1 MSGTTAIGQPAAAPR
16 ARRPFGVRL
25 YLTIGFAA
33 VAMIAAGFSYILISG
48 SSDDAASERAADITV
63 GRTVRLADRIGAHPT
78 AAAAAEID
86 SISDPGY
93 SAWAFDD
100 RGRLL
105 TPRVSRGMSLS
116 SVPGRR
122 MAIAVALRGSRAV
135 NSLPDSVTLASAP
148 VFREG
153 RLSGALLARAERPQ
167 EIAQAVEALRGDRL
181 TAAAVAIAVAVVI
194 GFLIATA
201 ITSRVK
207 RLAGSAAR
215 ITEGRLDE
223 PLEGTGGR
231 DEITELG
238 TALETMRVALRETF
252 GALSSERDRLSAI
265 FDALDDAVMV
275 VGPEGEVR
283 FSNPAAE
290 PLIGPDGRA
299 IGALRPWLRRAAHRG
314 AAEHDGLRVG
324 ERVYAIG
331 VRELP
336 AENAVLAVVRDRTE
350 ALRRELAEREFV
362 SNAAHELRNPI
373 AGISGAIE
381 VLRAGAKDDPKARE
395 HFLARLSDDAERVS
409 RLTDSLLTLARI
421 EAGGDTPTESVEVRE
436 VIGEAAQAVASPD
449 GIEVRL
455 EVEPEL
461 TAEAD
466 AVLLRQV
473 LIGLLTNAFKNTPPP
488 GVVTLR
494 ARLHGGGEVLMEV
507 SDTGSGIAP
516 EEVGRVFERFY
527 RGAGALEQ
535 EGFGLGLSIAR
546 RMVDVMGGEI
556 GVESKVGEGSTFW
569 VRLPAAKPAA
579 ARVA

>member
-1 MSGTTAIGQPAAAPR
+1 VNGTTAIGQPTAASQT
-16 ARRPFGVRL
+16 RRPFGVRL

-33 VAMIAAGFSYILISG
+33 VALITAGFSYALISG
-48 SSDDAASERAADITV
+48 SSENAASERSADITV
-63 GRTVRLADRIGAHPT
+63 GRTVRLADRIGTHPWT
-78 AAAAAEID
+78 LARPELE

-100 RGRLL
+100 RGHLL
-105 TPRVSRGMSLS
+105 TPPASRGVTLG

-122 MAIAVALRGSRAV
+122 TAVAVALRGSRAV

-148 VFREG
+148 VFRDG
-153 RLSGALLARAERPQ
+153 HLSGAVLARAERPQ
-167 EIAQAVEALRGDRL
+167 EITQAIEAVRGDRL
-181 TAAAVAIAVAVVI
+181 TATAVAVAVAIVI

-207 RLAGSAAR
+207 RLADSAAR
-215 ITEGRLDE
+215 ITEGKLDE

-265 FDALDDAVMV
+265 FAALDDAVMV
-275 VGPEGEVR
+275 VGGEGEVR

-290 PLIGPDGRA
+290 PLIGPDA
-299 IGALRPWLRRAAHRG
+299 KAMNALVPWLRRAAQRG
-314 AAEHDGLRVG
+314 SAEHDGLRVG
-324 ERVYAIG
+324 DRVYAIG
-331 VRELP
+331 ARKLA
-336 AENAVLAVVRDRTE
+336 AENAVLAVVRDRTA
-350 ALRRELAEREFV
+350 ALRREIAEREFV

-381 VLRAGAKDDPKARE
+381 VLRAGAKDDPSARE
-395 HFLARLSDDAERVS
+395 HFLGRLSEDAERVS

-421 EAGGDTPTESVEVRE
+421 EAGGEGSTEAVEVRI
-436 VIGEAAQAVASPD
+436 VIEEAAQAVAPPE
-449 GIEVRL
+449 GLEVRL
-455 EVEPEL
+455 EADPDLAVEG
-461 TAEAD
+461 D
-466 AVLLRQV
+466 GVLLRQV
-473 LIGLLTNAFKNTPPP
+473 LIGLLTNAFKNTPAP

-494 ARLHGGGEVLMEV
+494 ARRHGDSEVLIEV
-507 SDTGSGIAP
+507 SDTGSGIAT
-516 EEVGRVFERFY
+516 EEVERVFERFY
-527 RGAGALEQ
+527 RGSGALEQ

-556 GVESKVGEGSTFW
+556 GVESSLGTGSTFW
-569 VRLPAAKPAA
+569 VRLPLAKPAA
-579 ARVA
+579 TPVA